1 MINSFFFCYIF
12 VIYTYNKNMKKENI
26 IKYGIP
32 VLSVVLVALL
42 GSVFVDMGMDWFDGL
57 NKPTEWV
64 PNIVIPIMWSFIYL
78 VSIFYLI
85 HLVRKEKDNKRV
97 IWLLIINGFLNVL
110 WCLVF
115 FTLNSLLGGLI
126 VIIINLIAS
135 MLLLK
140 EICKTSELFSY
151 ILTVYPLWLSI
162 ATCLNLASWIL
173 N

>member
-1 MINSFFFCYIF
+1 
-12 VIYTYNKNMKKENI
+12 MKKENI

>member
-1 MINSFFFCYIF
+1 
-12 VIYTYNKNMKKENI
+12 MKKENI
-26 IKYGIP
+26 VKYGIP

-42 GSVFVDMGMDWFDGL
+42 GSIFVEMGMDWFDGL
-57 NKPTEWV
+57 NKPTEWI
-64 PNIVIPIMWSFIYL
+64 PNIVIPIMWTFIYS

-85 HLVRKEKDNKRV
+85 HLVRKERDNKRV

-110 WCLVF
+110 WCFVF
-115 FTLNSLLGGLI
+115 FTLNSLLGGQI
-126 VIIINLIAS
+126 VIILNLIAS
-135 MLLLK
+135 VLLLK
-140 EICKTSELFSY
+140 EICKTSELYSY

>member
-1 MINSFFFCYIF
+1 
-12 VIYTYNKNMKKENI
+12 MKKEKI
-26 IKYGIP
+26 IEYSIP

-42 GSVFVDMGMDWFDGL
+42 GSVFVDIGMDWFDGL
-57 NKPTEWV
+57 QKPTEWI
-64 PNIVIPIMWSFIYL
+64 PNIVIPIMWTFIYS
-78 VSIFYLI
+78 VSVFYLI

-97 IWLLIINGFLNVL
+97 IGLLIVNGFLNVL
-110 WCLVF
+110 WCFIF

-135 MLLLK
+135 VLLLK

-151 ILTVYPLWLSI
+151 ILTVYPLWLSV

>member
-1 MINSFFFCYIF
+1 
-12 VIYTYNKNMKKENI
+12 MKKEKI
-26 IKYGIP
+26 ISYGIP

-42 GSVFVDMGMDWFDGL
+42 GWVFVDMGMDWFDGL
-57 NKPTEWV
+57 RKPSEWI
-64 PNIVIPIMWSFIYL
+64 PNIVIPIMWTFIYF
-78 VSIFYLI
+78 VFIFYLI

-97 IWLLIINGFLNVL
+97 IWLSIINGILNVL

-115 FTLNSLLGGLI
+115 FAMNSLLGGLI
-126 VIIINLIAS
+126 IIILNLIAS
-135 MLLLK
+135 VLLLR
-140 EICKTSELFSY
+140 EICKTSEFYSY

>member
-12 VIYTYNKNMKKENI
+12 YKYTYNKNMKKENI

>member
-97 IWLLIINGFLNVL
+97 IWLLIING
-110 WCLVF
+110 
-115 FTLNSLLGGLI
+115 
-126 VIIINLIAS
+126 
-135 MLLLK
+135 
-140 EICKTSELFSY
+140 
-151 ILTVYPLWLSI
+151 
-162 ATCLNLASWIL
+162 
-173 N
+173 

>member
-1 MINSFFFCYIF
+1 
-12 VIYTYNKNMKKENI
+12 MKKEKI
-26 IKYGIP
+26 IEYGIP

-42 GSVFVDMGMDWFDGL
+42 GSVFVNMGMDWFDGL
-57 NKPTEWV
+57 QKPTEWI
-64 PNIVIPIMWSFIYL
+64 PNIVIPIMWTFIYS

-97 IWLLIINGFLNVL
+97 IGLLIVNGFLNVL

-135 MLLLK
+135 VLLLK

-151 ILTVYPLWLSI
+151 VLTVYPLWLSI

>member
-1 MINSFFFCYIF
+1 
-12 VIYTYNKNMKKENI
+12 
-26 IKYGIP
+26 
-32 VLSVVLVALL
+32 
-42 GSVFVDMGMDWFDGL
+42 
-57 NKPTEWV
+57 
-64 PNIVIPIMWSFIYL
+64 MWSFIYS

-162 ATCLNLASWIL
+162 ATCLNFASWIL

>member
-1 MINSFFFCYIF
+1 
-12 VIYTYNKNMKKENI
+12 MKKENI

-57 NKPTEWV
+57 QKPTEWI
-64 PNIVIPIMWSFIYL
+64 PNIVIPIMWSFIYS

-110 WCLVF
+110 WCFVF

-135 MLLLK
+135 VLLLK

-151 ILTVYPLWLSI
+151 ILTVYPLWLSV

>member
-1 MINSFFFCYIF
+1 
-12 VIYTYNKNMKKENI
+12 MKKENI

-64 PNIVIPIMWSFIYL
+64 PNIVIPIMWSFIYS

-110 WCLVF
+110 WCFVF

>member
-1 MINSFFFCYIF
+1 MTSSFFFCYIF